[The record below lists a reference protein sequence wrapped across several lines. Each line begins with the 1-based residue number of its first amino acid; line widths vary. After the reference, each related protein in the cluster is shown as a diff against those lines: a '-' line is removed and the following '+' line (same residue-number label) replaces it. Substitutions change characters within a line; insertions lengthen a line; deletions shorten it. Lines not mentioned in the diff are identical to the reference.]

1 VEAEPGAAA
10 KIAVEMVTALA
21 SAVAAMAAE
30 VDSTAAATVDIA
42 VDTGYLVVVVVA
54 AASLHCVDS
63 WVVVA

>member
-30 VDSTAAATVDIA
+30 VDSTAAAMVDIA
-42 VDTGYLVVVVVA
+42 VDTGYLVVVVVVP
-54 AASLHCVDS
+54 SLHNLDNL
-63 WVVVA
+63 VVVA